1 MANLIHKH
9 QFLGIVPKNKSDDV
23 GNFQFQTGNV
33 QLLKTTGNTE
43 RVNPVLVLDLDLD
56 LYYSTISIIPTAS
69 KAK

>member
-33 QLLKTTGNTE
+33 QLLKTRGNRK
-43 RVNPVLVLDLDLD
+43 RVNPVLDLHLD

>member
-1 MANLIHKH
+1 MVNLIHKH

-33 QLLKTTGNTE
+33 QLLKTRGNRE
-43 RVNPVLVLDLDLD
+43 YVNPVLDLDLCC
-56 LYYSTISIIPTAS
+56 STISIIPTAS

>member
-33 QLLKTTGNTE
+33 QLLKTRGNRE
-43 RVNPVLVLDLDLD
+43 RMNPV
-56 LYYSTISIIPTAS
+56 
-69 KAK
+69 